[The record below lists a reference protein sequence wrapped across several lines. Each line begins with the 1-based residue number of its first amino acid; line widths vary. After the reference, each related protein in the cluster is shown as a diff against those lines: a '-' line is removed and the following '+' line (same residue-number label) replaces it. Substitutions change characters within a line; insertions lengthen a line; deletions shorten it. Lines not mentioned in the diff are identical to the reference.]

1 MAINSLPEIDFVVMW
16 VDPSD
21 PEWQKEKRSYS
32 PNNSYGDAE
41 ERYRDWEIFKYWFR
55 GVEKY
60 APWVR
65 KIHLVTWGHVPE
77 WLDVRTEKL
86 AIVKHSDYMP
96 KEALPT
102 FNSSLIEMYFHKIPD
117 LAEHFVLFN
126 DDMFLTGGVD
136 KDFFFHNGMPRDML
150 AFQPVV
156 ANESNPGMTHIY
168 INNTLMLARHF
179 NKRECVKKNVSG
191 FFHMG
196 YPPLYFWYNL
206 LELTFPRFTGLLS
219 VHTAAPIL
227 KSSLTEIWEKE
238 GEALDALKCNRFRSD
253 NDVNHYLVR
262 DWQMLSGRFCPTNL
276 FRHFKYFEMQDNNDK
291 CLGIIRKSSDK
302 AKQKILCIND
312 TGKVS
317 DFDGVK
323 QDFIEAFETAFEKK
337 SSFEL

>member
-1 MAINSLPEIDFVVMW
+1 MATNSLPEIDFVVMW

-32 PNNSYGDAE
+32 PDNSYGDVE

-65 KIHLVTWGHVPE
+65 KVHLVTWGHVPE
-77 WLDVRTEKL
+77 WLDVRNEKL

-291 CLGIIRKSSDK
+291 CLGIIRKSTDK
-302 AKQKILCIND
+302 SKQKILCIND

-323 QDFIEAFETAFEKK
+323 QDFINAFETAFEKK